1 MFFLGGVEAALSK
14 VRFMN
19 TYIDN
24 LTMGETVEQIEKII
38 QKREASYVVTPNV
51 DHIVQLEKDYLLQ
64 SVYEHAGLVVA
75 DGQPMIWISRL
86 YKRPIKEKVSGSD
99 LFLYLCDMCAKKGY
113 SLFILGAAEG
123 VGLRAANNLKET
135 YKGLNIA
142 GVYSPKYGF
151 ESDEEEL
158 ARIKS
163 EIAFANPD
171 VLIVALGSPKQE
183 YFMYKYYKELNV
195 PISLGLGAAV
205 DFAAGE
211 QKRAPKWMQKY
222 GLEWFYRVLRE
233 PKRMTKRYFKDF
245 IYIIPMIA
253 KYGKN
258 KV

>member
-1 MFFLGGVEAALSK
+1 MSK
-14 VRFMN
+14 VKFMN

-24 LTMGETVEQIEKII
+24 LTMDETIEQIDKII

-51 DHIVQLEKDYLLQ
+51 DHIVQLEKDSLLQ

-75 DGQPMIWISRL
+75 DGQPMIWISRW

-123 VGLRAANNLKET
+123 VGLRAANNMKRT
-135 YKGLNIA
+135 YKGLNIT

-158 ARIKS
+158 ARIKN
-163 EIAFANPD
+163 EILIANPD
-171 VLIVALGSPKQE
+171 VLILALGSPKQE

-245 IYIIPMIA
+245 IYIIPMIV
-253 KYGKN
+253 KYGKI